1 MNEIRVAMVVFA
13 YYPSDVRVRRAAEA
27 LVSSSMAVDVI
38 SLRGDGEPKKDQVN
52 GVNVYR
58 INLKRKRANKLRYI
72 WQWGYFIA
80 AVYVKLF
87 WLHLSKRY
95 RIVHVHNMPDI
106 LAITALLPKL
116 SGAKVILDLHDPMPE
131 VYMTKYSMTEFHP
144 VIRFL
149 KFLEKWC
156 IRFSDLVITTN
167 ISFRD
172 LFISRGCPPGKIHI
186 IMNSP
191 QEVIFNK
198 YKVKQNKDTTLNQN
212 GFDIMY
218 HGHIVEM
225 HGLDIAIEAVARI
238 QYKIPNLTLHVYNDG
253 NFLKQIQKQVDDLNL
268 RDIVK
273 FHGTVP
279 IEKIAEA
286 IASIDV
292 GIVPS
297 RMTPFTN
304 LNFPTRIFECL
315 IIGKPIIVPR
325 TQGIGDYFDEDSIY
339 FFDADNVD
347 DLAEQIVNVYSNTSK
362 RKHILTQGIE
372 VYKQHR
378 WKLQQEQLV
387 SLATMLLERGSFK
400 TQYKNTSIYRSHVT

>member
-1 MNEIRVAMVVFA
+1 MNVIRTAMVVFS

-27 LVSSSMAVDVI
+27 LASSSMTVDVI
-38 SLRGDGEPKKDQVN
+38 ALRGDGESKKDQVN
-52 GVNVYR
+52 GINVYR
-58 INLKRKRANKLRYI
+58 INLKRKRASKLRYI

-80 AVYVKLF
+80 AASVKLF

-95 RIVHVHNMPDI
+95 RIIHVHNMPDI
-106 LAITALLPKL
+106 LALTALFPKL
-116 SGAKVILDLHDPMPE
+116 TGSKVILDLHDAMPE
-131 VYMTKYSMTEFHP
+131 VYMTKYSMTELHL

-149 KFLEKWC
+149 RFLEKWC
-156 IRFSDLVITTN
+156 IRFADLVITTN

-191 QEVIFNK
+191 QEVIFDK
-198 YKVKQNKDTTLNQN
+198 YKLQQNQDTTLNQN
-212 GFDIMY
+212 GFNIMY

-238 QYKIPNLTLHVYNDG
+238 QDKIPNLTLHVYNDG

-279 IEKIAEA
+279 VEKIAEA

-292 GIVPS
+292 GIVPN

-315 IIGKPIIVPR
+315 IIGIPVIVPR

-347 DLAEQIVNVYSNTSK
+347 DLAEQIFNVYSNPSK
-362 RKHILTQGIE
+362 RKHILSQGIK
-372 VYKQHR
+372 VYKQYR
-378 WKLQQEQLV
+378 WKLQQEHLV
-387 SLATMLLERGSFK
+387 HLAKILIETGSFK
-400 TQYKNTSIYRSHVT
+400 TQYEDPSIF

>member
-1 MNEIRVAMVVFA
+1 MNAIRIAMVVFA

-38 SLRGDGEPKKDQVN
+38 SLRGDGESKNAQVN

-58 INLKRKRANKLRYI
+58 INLKRRRASTLRYI
-72 WQWGYFIA
+72 WQWGYFILA
-80 AVYVKLF
+80 AFVKLS

-106 LAITALLPKL
+106 LAASALLPKL
-116 SGAKVILDLHDPMPE
+116 TGAKVVLDLHDPMPE
-131 VYMTKYSMTEFHP
+131 VYMTKYSMIELHP

-149 KFLEKWC
+149 RFLEKWC
-156 IRFSDLVITTN
+156 IRFADLVITTN

-198 YKVKQNKDTTLNQN
+198 YKLQQNQDTALKKNS
-212 GFDIMY
+212 FDIMY
-218 HGHIVEM
+218 HGRIVEM
-225 HGLDIAIEAVARI
+225 HGLHIAIEAVGRI
-238 QYKIPNLTLHVYNDG
+238 RNKIPKLTLHVYNDG
-253 NFLKQIQKQVDDLNL
+253 NLLKQIQKRVADLNL

-279 IEKIAEA
+279 VEKIAEA

-292 GIVPS
+292 GIVPN

-315 IIGKPIIVPR
+315 IMEKPVIVPR
-325 TQGIGDYFDEDSIY
+325 TQGIRDYFDEGSIY
-339 FFDADNVD
+339 FFDADNVN
-347 DLAEQIVNVYSNTSK
+347 DLAEQIISVYCNPSE
-362 RKHILTQGIE
+362 RKHILAQGVK
-372 VYKQHR
+372 VYQQYR
-378 WKLQQEQLV
+378 WKLQQEKLV
-387 SLATMLLERGSFK
+387 KVVTTLLERHS
-400 TQYKNTSIYRSHVT
+400 T